1 MLAMNNVSKSFAD
14 QTIVQEVSF
23 VVNPG
28 ERRSPQMRGWR
39 YSSRL
44 TRPSIRAK
52 NYGQIHDGSWK
63 INLDVELL
71 GV

>member
-44 TRPSIRAK
+44 TRPSIRAN
-52 NYGQIHDGSWK
+52 NYGQHHGGNWIIDR
-63 INLDVELL
+63 DVEFL